1 MGETTGAFFS
11 YAVEFSTG
19 YLRENPRYQ
28 PFSVYEDY
36 PGRAFVTASSCDEY
50 VWELLSA
57 AQERGVRLAPAVM
70 PRKYKIVIY
79 TETAPEVITLDA
91 QLDGAGD
98 EHESA
103 PVAGGGDLNNTTR
116 DNNDTA
122 VGRNDGNSTVDSSS
136 SGVSGG
142 GGDDEGDGANDDRSS
157 DSSSGAVGGRQG
169 EVDDGNGGDGTSR
182 GESSDGGRR
191 SRRRVSATMSEG
203 ADVVT
208 RRGLETSTT
217 AASSSVESEAVA
229 KGTVAAATAAG
240 ESIAESGGVEGEED
254 VDADDGWGLKAKVAP
269 ASDAAGAAQTDD
281 WEQVVAYY
289 QSLQLCLQE
298 RKFSFVTS
306 LKDFA
311 QYFDCLDDVAFISK
325 GPHEYYKVNLTSA
338 KLDHITE
345 PEEIPEVQESK
356 NSFT

>member
-1 MGETTGAFFS
+1 MLPCTR
-11 YAVEFSTG
+11 V
-19 YLRENPRYQ
+19 
-28 PFSVYEDY
+28 
-36 PGRAFVTASSCDEY
+36 GRAFVTASSCDEY

-157 DSSSGAVGGRQG
+157 DSSSEAVGGRQG

-191 SRRRVSATMSEG
+191 SRRRVLLRGKALLQVYRDGEDGAEATTVVQAAHAIAFPSSTSSATMSEG

-298 RKFSFVTS
+298 VSYRLRGCAILVEKPLGQT
-306 LKDFA
+306 
-311 QYFDCLDDVAFISK
+311 QVA
-325 GPHEYYKVNLTSA
+325 
-338 KLDHITE
+338 
-345 PEEIPEVQESK
+345 
-356 NSFT
+356 